1 MPVRGG
7 VWRIDLG
14 STQQKCPCSS
24 GSSLG
29 LDWGCHCARQLAPV
43 HAHLLRDLIALHME
57 CLLLTLSGMVKPS
70 TIPSHAHVRLL
81 QPGRGKKKYVSRP
94 HAAPRG
100 RKGEGARR
108 PRAPISGAARW
119 AAGAVYFYPS
129 LSRSSR
135 PPHPCCRRAPS
146 PRPTLTCPGLS
157 AISPFAFTA
166 RQPSPYP
173 SSGHRP
179 QLATLFFSPPPASS
193 RVQSTSR
200 SRLLPKERHPEPND
214 SGSSRVRDGPGQSW
228 DEDEK
233 GG

>member
-1 MPVRGG
+1 MIWGG
-7 VWRIDLG
+7 
-14 STQQKCPCSS
+14 TQQKCPCSS

-81 QPGRGKKKYVSRP
+81 QPGRGKKKKTSPARTRRQEEGKERGHGGHGRP
-94 HAAPRG
+94 FQAQQG
-100 RKGEGARR
+100 G
-108 PRAPISGAARW
+108 
-119 AAGAVYFYPS
+119 
-129 LSRSSR
+129 
-135 PPHPCCRRAPS
+135 RRALSIFTRLS
-146 PRPTLTCPGLS
+146 PAPPDLPTPAAVARPLPAPTLTCPGLS

-179 QLATLFFSPPPASS
+179 QLATVFFSPPPASS
-193 RVQSTSR
+193 RS
-200 SRLLPKERHPEPND
+200 SRLPGLGFCRKKGTRNPTTAAAVE
-214 SGSSRVRDGPGQSW
+214 SGTGRGKAGMRMKRGA
-228 DEDEK
+228 E
-233 GG
+233 

>member
-1 MPVRGG
+1 M
-7 VWRIDLG
+7 
-14 STQQKCPCSS
+14 
-24 GSSLG
+24 G

-81 QPGRGKKKYVSRP
+81 QPGRGKKKKNVSRP

-146 PRPTLTCPGLS
+146 PRPDPHLS
-157 AISPFAFTA
+157 RSLCHFSFRFHGSPAAIALPLQRAQAAASY
-166 RQPSPYP
+166 R
-173 SSGHRP
+173 
-179 QLATLFFSPPPASS
+179 LFFTSA
-193 RVQSTSR
+193 RLFTVQSTSR

>member
-1 MPVRGG
+1 MIWGG
-7 VWRIDLG
+7 
-14 STQQKCPCSS
+14 TQQKCPCSS

-81 QPGRGKKKYVSRP
+81 QPGRGKKKKNVSRP

-146 PRPTLTCPGLS
+146 PRPDPHLS
-157 AISPFAFTA
+157 RSLCHFSFRFHGSPAIALPLQRAQAAAS
-166 RQPSPYP
+166 YP
-173 SSGHRP
+173 
-179 QLATLFFSPPPASS
+179 LFFHLRPP
-193 RVQSTSR
+193 
-200 SRLLPKERHPEPND
+200 LH
-214 SGSSRVRDGPGQSW
+214 GSSRLPGLGFCRK
-228 DEDEK
+228 K
-233 GG
+233 GTRNPTTAAAVESGTGRGKAGMRMKRGAE

>member
-1 MPVRGG
+1 M
-7 VWRIDLG
+7 
-14 STQQKCPCSS
+14 
-24 GSSLG
+24 G

-135 PPHPCCRRAPS
+135 PHHPCCRRAPS

-193 RVQSTSR
+193 RS
-200 SRLLPKERHPEPND
+200 SRLPGLGFCRKKGTRNPTTAAAVE
-214 SGSSRVRDGPGQSW
+214 SGTGRGKAGMR
-228 DEDEK
+228 DEK